1 MAAKAS
7 KSHRGVRLF
16 HVKLVTRLEAQPL
29 LHARA
34 HSMLQPRKIPDGVE
48 DGQVLIL
55 SIREEQ
61 AFLEGAHSQGRPRVE
76 SQEAAHATPD
86 GHQPPD
92 LLHVRDGTVS
102 ACVGVHGC
110 LRGDLKDDIA
120 VALHEIRLPRADPV
134 IDCLVLQHVLVE
146 RVQTYE
152 GKNDALRETCVTA
165 KRGDENKSDRSPC
178 PPGRRRGSCARGP
191 RAAR

>member
-1 MAAKAS
+1 
-7 KSHRGVRLF
+7 
-16 HVKLVTRLEAQPL
+16 
-29 LHARA
+29 
-34 HSMLQPRKIPDGVE
+34 MLQPRKIPDGVE

-76 SQEAAHATPD
+76 SQEAAHATPY

-102 ACVGVHGC
+102 ACVDVRGGG
-110 LRGDLKDDIA
+110 LRGDLGDDIA
-120 VALHEIRLPRADPV
+120 VALHEIRLPRAHPM
-134 IDCLVLQHVLVE
+134 IYCLVLQHVLVE

-152 GKNDALRETCVTA
+152 GKNDAL
-165 KRGDENKSDRSPC
+165 
-178 PPGRRRGSCARGP
+178 
-191 RAAR
+191 